1 MLDYNRELL
10 CKDCQHSYR
19 SWPDRLFG
27 VKIYQCRLPGNTQPD
42 EYSPVTGKIT
52 KGKYI
57 SCGFSRMKSGV
68 CGPQAIHWVPRNTRR
83 DLFLLLKKD
92 V

>member
-1 MLDYNRELL
+1 MEYNRELL

-19 SWPDRLFG
+19 SWPNRLLG
-27 VKIYQCRLPGNTQPD
+27 VKIYQCRLPGNKRPD
-42 EYSPVTGKIT
+42 EYDPVTGKT
-52 KGKYI
+52 TPGDYF
-57 SCGFSRMKSGV
+57 SCGISRLNSGV
-68 CGPQAIHWVPRNTRR
+68 CGPQAIHWIPRNSRR